1 MTNSDLNDN
10 CAIGVFTITSHSS
23 RRMNSWKN
31 TVWFI
36 FYLVLLLLWMVK
48 PAYCY
53 AETVYKNSG
62 IASKAVDEVHMATY
76 SRSFYESLPDSAQN
90 DSRLIL
96 SVSDTM
102 QEDLHRNDVS
112 SNDVESGGEE
122 GAASKAPDYEGLRKD
137 SYYFL
142 GYQILVVGA
151 LYVSPQSV
159 SGWSSEQKKDFT
171 IQKYYNDV
179 TDIVWDHDKLYI
191 NYVLHPYWGMSYYV
205 RARDR
210 GLSQRGAFGYSMLL
224 STLWEFG
231 IEAMFEKVSIQ
242 DLFIT
247 PMVGSV
253 IGKYV
258 DTYRDGIRQKPVKS
272 QMDEVMLDLTD
283 PLGSLN
289 QWVENKIGKGA
300 SVSLSYSMFQKP
312 NLSAYQGQGYVDRDY
327 EPNVFYK
334 YSPTVGV
341 TFNYKL

>member
-10 CAIGVFTITSHSS
+10 CAIGVFTISSHSS
-23 RRMNSWKN
+23 RQMNSLKN
-31 TVWFI
+31 TVWLI
-36 FYLVLLLLWMVK
+36 FCLVLLLLGMVE

-53 AETVYKNSG
+53 AETVYKNYG
-62 IASKAVDEVHMATY
+62 ISSKAVDEVNMATY
-76 SRSFYESLPDSAQN
+76 SRPFYDSLPDSAQK

-96 SVSDTM
+96 SVSDPM

-112 SNDVESGGEE
+112 SNDVGSVEEE
-122 GAASKAPDYEGLRKD
+122 GTTSKEADYEGLKKD

-142 GYQILVVGA
+142 GYQMLVVGV
-151 LYVSPQSV
+151 LYMSPQSV

-231 IEAMFEKVSIQ
+231 IEAMFEKASIQ
-242 DLFIT
+242 DIFIT
-247 PMVGSV
+247 PIVGSV